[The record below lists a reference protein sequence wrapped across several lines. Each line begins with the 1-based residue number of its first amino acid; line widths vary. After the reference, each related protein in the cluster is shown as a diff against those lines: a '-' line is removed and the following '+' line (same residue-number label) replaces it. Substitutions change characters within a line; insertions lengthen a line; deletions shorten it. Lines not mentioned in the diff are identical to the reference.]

1 MPSISLAKGKGSLSH
16 NNREYSTDNVDVN
29 KTKNNI
35 TYKKETLFEAYTNCF
50 SDVIDNYNKIQKRSD
65 RRISGVSGYMEQ
77 IKNSKNGEKLFYEN
91 IVQIGN
97 MFDSHIDTSQGEIC
111 KKVLDDYMRSFEI
124 RNPNLYIFNA
134 VLHLD
139 EQTPHLHIDY
149 IPIAHNYKNGL
160 KARNS
165 LDRAFKE
172 QGIDGKSNKYENRT
186 IAWQNE
192 EKDYIEKIMLNYN
205 LERTEDKGLKREHL
219 TVEQYKAVVSHIDN
233 QVEKLPNRIVKTP
246 TLLNKEKVTV
256 SIADLEK
263 LEKRAKLSYIHQDN
277 SKKIL
282 SELEN
287 NKSKNL
293 KDELKDVKDKYK
305 DLVTK
310 YNSLVQK
317 SNTLIKNNKM
327 LSSENEVLKTNNN
340 KLINDK
346 EDVMHRFVNTVK
358 AFGML
363 KYDKDGDYKIKDL
376 TNKQSKLFDAIDNYT
391 KEYLTNENETK
402 LLKEVSEK
410 IGFSKG
416 IENKIKELEP
426 KTRSIE
432 WER

>member
-16 NNREYSTDNVDVN
+16 NNREYSTENVDIN

-35 TYKKETLFEAYTNCF
+35 TYKKETLSEAYANCF
-50 SDVIDNYNKIQKRSD
+50 TDAINNYNKTQKRND
-65 RRISGVSGYMEQ
+65 RRINGIAGYMEQ

-97 MFDSHIDTSQGEIC
+97 MFDSHIDSSQGEIC

-124 RNPNLYIFNA
+124 RNPNLYVFNA

-149 IPIAHNYKNGL
+149 IPIGHNYKNGL

-172 QGIDGKSNKYENRT
+172 QGMDGKSNKYENRT
-186 IAWQNE
+186 IAWQNV

-219 TVEQYKAVVSHIDN
+219 TIEQYKAVVSHIDN
-233 QVEKLPNRIVKTP
+233 QVEKLPTKINKTP
-246 TLLNKEKVTV
+246 ALLNKEKVV
-256 SIADLEK
+256 VKVQDLEN

-282 SELEN
+282 SKLE
-287 NKSKNL
+287 KEKGKKI
-293 KDELKDVKDKYK
+293 KDELYDVKDKYNN
-305 DLVTK
+305 LVNK
-310 YNSLVQK
+310 YNNLVKK
-317 SNTLIKNNKM
+317 SNDLIKTNKIV
-327 LSSENEVLKTNNN
+327 SSENEILKSDNNR
-340 KLINDK
+340 LL
-346 EDVMHRFVNTVK
+346 EDVEDVTHRFINTVK

-363 KYDKDGDYKIKDL
+363 KYDHDGDYGIDNL
-376 TNKQSKLFDAIDNYT
+376 SDKQSKLFDAILNYAKSYLDFKGE
-391 KEYLTNENETK
+391 KEK
-402 LLKEVSEK
+402 SKDISEK
-410 IGFSKG
+410 VGFSKG
-416 IENKIKELEP
+416 IENKIKDLMP
-426 KTRSIE
+426 KIRSRD